1 MTNPL
6 RRALRLTM
14 VGLCVFVSQPIF
26 AVELQHQT
34 LWWKGAQVEVV
45 RADRADYHLE
55 LLLPK
60 DRALQSLDRF
70 YRDAPDAVAIL
81 NAGFFFRDGRP
92 SGFLKS
98 GRWRGMSTKV
108 RGVLGFDDA
117 VGQQHIVFDRLYS
130 SHGAVY
136 SMFRG
141 DDWWYQSNFI
151 IGGAPLLLASGQA
164 MSFESEDML
173 PSFIHNRYAR
183 SATCLT
189 QSDQL
194 LFILV
199 RGGDQY
205 SARLGWPSG
214 LSLGDLQSFLLS
226 LECVDALNLDGGYSS
241 GMILNGR
248 WVGGH
253 WLQNVVA
260 RRVASALAI
269 VPNQL
274 SSSV

>member
-6 RRALRLTM
+6 ERALRLTM

-34 LWWKGAQVEVV
+34 LWWQGAQVEVV

-70 YRDAPDAVAIL
+70 YRDAPDAVAVL

-98 GRWRGMSTKV
+98 QRWRGMSTKV

-117 VGQQHIVFDRLYS
+117 VGQQHIVFDRLYYLRGLS
-130 SHGAVY
+130 TRCFAETIAVSIKFY
-136 SMFRG
+136 HRWCS
-141 DDWWYQSNFI
+141 
-151 IGGAPLLLASGQA
+151 LLLASGQA

-173 PSFIHNRYAR
+173 SSFINNRYAR
-183 SATCLT
+183 SAICLT
-189 QSDQL
+189 QSDQCCS
-194 LFILV
+194 
-199 RGGDQY
+199 Y
-205 SARLGWPSG
+205 
-214 LSLGDLQSFLLS
+214 
-226 LECVDALNLDGGYSS
+226 
-241 GMILNGR
+241 
-248 WVGGH
+248 
-253 WLQNVVA
+253 
-260 RRVASALAI
+260 
-269 VPNQL
+269 
-274 SSSV
+274 